1 MATTASLSD
10 AFRETVAKFEGS
22 VAIAVASANEPD
34 KLLLA
39 LHGSGQGLSIGL
51 AEDRFIVASEPY
63 GVVEETLKYVR
74 MDGEALGDPNNP
86 SSRGQV
92 ATLSVANAGE
102 LEGIILQSYDGSKIA
117 LGVSDI
123 YTAEIT
129 TRDIN
134 RGEHKHFL
142 SKEIAEA
149 PQSFRKTLRGRIVE
163 KNGLLVA
170 ELSEAVLPKSVRD
183 RLASGAIT
191 KVRVIGQ
198 GTAAIAG
205 QALARLLKQLV
216 DIHLNIEALPASE
229 LSGFELTLDMSDTL
243 VVAISQ
249 SGTTTDTNRTVD
261 LARARG
267 ASVLAIVN
275 RRGTELSVKADGVMY
290 TSDGRDVEMSV
301 ASTKAFYSQVA
312 AGALYACAL
321 SSAVGKSSDKAR
333 HELLAGLRTIPTR
346 WLKFLRRVRQSPPPP
361 NSLHLRVV
369 IGQWS
374 AMG

>member
-1 MATTASLSD
+1 MSD

-134 RGEHKHFL
+134 RGEHKHFY
-142 SKEIAEA
+142 
-149 PQSFRKTLRGRIVE
+149 RK
-163 KNGLLVA
+163 K
-170 ELSEAVLPKSVRD
+170 LPKPH
-183 RLASGAIT
+183 
-191 KVRVIGQ
+191 RVFEKLC
-198 GTAAIAG
+198 AAESSKKWFVS
-205 QALARLLKQLV
+205 R
-216 DIHLNIEALPASE
+216 
-229 LSGFELTLDMSDTL
+229 
-243 VVAISQ
+243 
-249 SGTTTDTNRTVD
+249 RTQ
-261 LARARG
+261 RG
-267 ASVLAIVN
+267 
-275 RRGTELSVKADGVMY
+275 
-290 TSDGRDVEMSV
+290 
-301 ASTKAFYSQVA
+301 
-312 AGALYACAL
+312 
-321 SSAVGKSSDKAR
+321 SSAEICARSSRIWCNYK
-333 HELLAGLRTIPTR
+333 
-346 WLKFLRRVRQSPPPP
+346 KF
-361 NSLHLRVV
+361 
-369 IGQWS
+369 
-374 AMG
+374 A

>member
-1 MATTASLSD
+1 M
-10 AFRETVAKFEGS
+10 
-22 VAIAVASANEPD
+22 
-34 KLLLA
+34 
-39 LHGSGQGLSIGL
+39 HGSGQGLSIGL

-163 KNGLLVA
+163 KMV
-170 ELSEAVLPKSVRD
+170 
-183 RLASGAIT
+183 
-191 KVRVIGQ
+191 
-198 GTAAIAG
+198 
-205 QALARLLKQLV
+205 
-216 DIHLNIEALPASE
+216 
-229 LSGFELTLDMSDTL
+229 
-243 VVAISQ
+243 
-249 SGTTTDTNRTVD
+249 
-261 LARARG
+261 
-267 ASVLAIVN
+267 
-275 RRGTELSVKADGVMY
+275 
-290 TSDGRDVEMSV
+290 
-301 ASTKAFYSQVA
+301 
-312 AGALYACAL
+312 C
-321 SSAVGKSSDKAR
+321 
-333 HELLAGLRTIPTR
+333 
-346 WLKFLRRVRQSPPPP
+346 
-361 NSLHLRVV
+361 
-369 IGQWS
+369 
-374 AMG
+374 